1 LWPRNLERFRET
13 LLQEVLPQVEKTF
26 HVSRDRRMRAIAGL
40 SMGGSQSLLT
50 GLNSLD
56 RFAWVGAFSSGG
68 LGDDWSKDFPSL
80 DATANRRLQLLWIG
94 CGTEDRLIEGHRKFV
109 EWLKA
114 KGVRSTTLETPGAHT
129 WMVWRR
135 YLSDFLPL
143 LFR

>member
-1 LWPRNLERFRET
+1 VERFRDA
-13 LLQEVLPQVEKTF
+13 LLQEVLPQVESSYR
-26 HVSRDRRMRAIAGL
+26 VSRDRKMRAIAGL
-40 SMGGSQSLLT
+40 SMGGAQSLLT

-68 LGDDWSKDFPSL
+68 LGDDFNGSFPLL
-80 DATANRRLQLLWIG
+80 DASANARLRLLWIA
-94 CGTEDRLIEGHRKFV
+94 CGKEDRLVEAHRKFI
-109 EWLKA
+109 EWLKS
-114 KGVRSTTLETPGAHT
+114 KGVLNTSTETAGAHT